1 MSTKLTKPNILI
13 ISLKKSKR
21 VKFLINRLKKL
32 NLTYKIIAGINGK
45 KLNNKKKL
53 DKFFDKNL
61 IRKKIGREL
70 SPSEI
75 GAAASHLKVY
85 KFIVKNKIQR
95 AVILEDD
102 AFPSI
107 KFKNWLINTNFNKNN
122 AILSL
127 FAYPS
132 GYLNKNKI
140 KKNDNTEVDVFLS
153 KTHIYSSC
161 CYLINFQTA
170 KKILKITKGK
180 VINYPDWAFNT
191 IKDKINLY
199 VIIPFLVVMSD
210 RGISNL
216 SSDRNKIL
224 YGSNSILSKPI
235 FKNLLF
241 FPKIF
246 YYLFF
251 IPFIFRKY
259 QDFAFYI
266 EHFFIKNYFR
276 LKNIF
281 FDSEIDLYKVSYN
294 RNYYVKDLRKEFDKA
309 KKLF

>member
-1 MSTKLTKPNILI
+1 MYKKLNKITILI

-21 VKFLINRLKKL
+21 IKFLIRRLKKL
-32 NLTYKIIAGINGK
+32 NLKYKIIDGINGK
-45 KLNNKKKL
+45 EL
-53 DKFFDKNL
+53 DKENRLNKYFEKDVIK
-61 IRKKIGREL
+61 KKIGRKM

-75 GAAASHLKVY
+75 GAAASHIKAY

-95 AVILEDD
+95 AVIFEDD

-107 KFKNWLINTNFNKNN
+107 HFKNWIKNTSFNEPN
-122 AILSL
+122 AILSF

-140 KKNDNTEVDVFLS
+140 SKYDNNKISVFLS
-153 KTHIYSSC
+153 KTHIYSNS
-161 CYLINFQTA
+161 CYLINNQTA
-170 KKILKITKGK
+170 KKILKVTKGK
-180 VINYPDWAFNT
+180 VINYADWSFSK
-191 IKDKINLY
+191 IKDKISLF
-199 VIIPFLVVMSD
+199 VTVPFLVVMSD

-224 YGSNSILSKPI
+224 IKSNNI
-235 FKNLLF
+235 FKKLNSKKFLF
-241 FPKIF
+241 LPKIF

-259 QDFAFYI
+259 QDLTFYL
-266 EHFFIKNYFR
+266 EHYFIKNYFR

-294 RNYYVKDLRKEFDKA
+294 RNYYVKDLRREFDRA

>member
-1 MSTKLTKPNILI
+1 MSKKLNQITILI

-21 VKFLINRLKKL
+21 IKFLIRRLKKL
-32 NLTYKIIAGINGK
+32 NLKYKIIDGINGK
-45 KLNNKKKL
+45 ELEKKNKLYKYFSR
-53 DKFFDKNL
+53 DI
-61 IRKKIGREL
+61 IRKKIGRDM

-75 GAAASHLKVY
+75 GAAASHLKAY
-85 KFIVKNKIQR
+85 KFIVSNKIQR
-95 AVILEDD
+95 AVIFEDD

-107 KFKNWLINTNFNKNN
+107 QFKSWIENTSFNRTD
-122 AILSL
+122 AILSF

-140 KKNDNTEVDVFLS
+140 KKFDNNNISVFLS
-153 KTHIYSSC
+153 KTHIYSSS
-161 CYLINFQTA
+161 CYLINSQTA
-170 KKILKITKGK
+170 KKILKVTKGK
-180 VINYPDWAFNT
+180 VINYADWGFNT
-191 IKDKINLY
+191 IKDKISLF
-199 VIIPFLVVMSD
+199 VTMPFLVVMSD

-216 SSDRNKIL
+216 SSERNKIL
-224 YGSNSILSKPI
+224 LKSNKF
-235 FKNLLF
+235 FKNLNSKKILF

-251 IPFIFRKY
+251 IPYIFRKY
-259 QDFAFYI
+259 QDFAFYM
-266 EHFFIKNYFR
+266 EHYFIKNYFR